1 MANDDDNEGMID
13 FFDQFLNQPDEAQ
26 EPPRFGKKPARRDLP
41 SAGDVLVALSL
52 NKAADAEIRER
63 LQAGTLKAMV
73 VSVPD
78 PGWGQPVA
86 DAIADSVEEHVH
98 RIVRE
103 KIPLP
108 RDLDDPR
115 LPSRLRDG
123 ELVVGVA
130 QDPDR
135 ALPPLL
141 LSVAEARI
149 VIPAPDAALVMET
162 IRHCQEGD
170 VPAEAAELKPQLL
183 SFDELCS
190 LIPHGGK
197 AVEAVAR
204 IRLAIERKLSAG
216 IGRKRKAIPRLE
228 EAVEYGEARQWALQL
243 RDDIA
248 DLRVNLA
255 TWDDIDKGVVFH
267 GPPGTGKT
275 LLAQM
280 LGEATG
286 LPTIV
291 SSVAELFASSS
302 GYLDGVIKA
311 MRKVFD
317 EAKARAPCLLFW
329 DELNGLPRVDRL
341 DSKNRDYWM
350 PVILDFY
357 TALDGAMSDRSGV
370 IVIGA
375 TNRLEDIH
383 PALLR
388 PGRLERAIF
397 VGPPDEHGV
406 ERIMRHHLGG
416 ELAEANLTMLA
427 KLDVARTATGAVIE
441 EQIRAAR
448 RLARRAKRAMIIEDV
463 EAQIIT
469 AENRTE
475 AEIRRAAIHEAG
487 HAIAGIVNGETLKVI
502 SIVQFETTGGGTV
515 FQSRDHGLS
524 TRSDFESMVVRMLAA
539 RAAEETIL
547 GEPSQG
553 AGGSDDSDIGHAT
566 QIAAMIEGAWGLGS
580 SLVYRAAPNDVGALL
595 MDPLFRAKVD
605 STLKALYDRALELVR
620 THESKVLVITEALVE
635 RKFMTGDEVR
645 AILEQHE
652 VASPDARLT
661 VVAVPPP
668 DTPPSAEAGAP

>member
-1 MANDDDNEGMID
+1 MADNDADDTIN

-52 NKAADAEIRER
+52 NKAVDAEIRER

-78 PGWGQPVA
+78 PGWAQPVA

-141 LSVAEARI
+141 LSVSEAR
-149 VIPAPDAALVMET
+149 VVVPAPDAALLMEV

-170 VPAEAAELKPQLL
+170 VPEEAAELKPQLL

-197 AVEAVAR
+197 AAETIAR
-204 IRLAIERKLSAG
+204 IRLAIERKLNVG

-228 EAVEYGEARQWALQL
+228 EAVEYGEARQWALRL

-248 DLRVNLA
+248 DMRVNLA
-255 TWDDIDKGVVFH
+255 TWDDIDRGAVFY

-275 LLAQM
+275 LLAEM
-280 LGEATG
+280 LGEACG
-286 LPTIV
+286 LPTVI
-291 SSVAELFASSS
+291 SSVAELFATSS

-311 MRKVFD
+311 QRKVFD
-317 EAKARAPCLLFW
+317 EARAKSPCILFL
-329 DELNGLPRVDRL
+329 DELNALPNADTVGD
-341 DSKNRDYWM
+341 KNRDYWI

-357 TALDGAMSDRSGV
+357 TLLDGAMSDRSGV

-388 PGRLERAIF
+388 PGRMERAIF

-406 ERIMRHHLGG
+406 ERIMRHHLAG
-416 ELAEANLTMLA
+416 ELVDADLTMLA
-427 KLDVARTATGAVIE
+427 MLDVARSATGAVIE

-448 RLARRAKRAMIIEDV
+448 RLARRAKRPMIFEDV
-463 EAQIIT
+463 EAQIVT
-469 AENRTE
+469 AEDRTE
-475 AEIRRAAIHEAG
+475 ASVRRAAVHEAG
-487 HAIAGIVNGETLKVI
+487 HALAGIVNGEVLKTV
-502 SIVQFETTGGGTV
+502 SIIQVGSVGGGTM
-515 FQSRDHGLS
+515 FESRDHSLA
-524 TRSDFESMVVRMLAA
+524 TRSEFESTVVRILAA
-539 RAAEETIL
+539 RAAEEVIL

-553 AGGSDDSDIGHAT
+553 AGGADESDIGHAT
-566 QIAAMIEGAWGLGS
+566 QIASMIEGAWGLGS
-580 SLVYRAAPNDVGALL
+580 SLVYRAAPDRVGALL
-595 MDPLFRAKVD
+595 VDPLFRAKVD
-605 STLKALYDRALELVR
+605 AILKTLYDRTLELVR
-620 THESKVLVITEALVE
+620 EHESEILAITDALVE

-645 AILEQHE
+645 AILDRHRGSAA
-652 VASPDARLT
+652 VASIA
-661 VVAVPPP
+661 
-668 DTPPSAEAGAP
+668 SE

>member
-1 MANDDDNEGMID
+1 MTAENDSSFD
-13 FFDQFLNQPDEAQ
+13 FLDQFLSDPNDTPQ
-26 EPPRFGKKPARRDLP
+26 PPRFGRKHAYRELP
-41 SAGDVLVALSL
+41 SAADVLVALSL
-52 NKAADAEIRER
+52 NKAVDTEMRER
-63 LQAGTLKAMV
+63 LHSATMKAIV

-78 PGWGQPVA
+78 PGWARPVA

-103 KIPLP
+103 KIPAP

-115 LPSRLRDG
+115 LSVRLRDG
-123 ELVVGVA
+123 EIVVGVA

-141 LSVAEARI
+141 LSVADARI
-149 VIPAPDAALVMET
+149 TIPNPDAAMLMEV
-162 IRHCQEGD
+162 IRHCQEDDG
-170 VPAEAAELKPQLL
+170 PTEAEELKPQLL
-183 SFDELCS
+183 SFDELCG
-190 LIPHGGK
+190 LMPHGGK
-197 AVEAVAR
+197 ASETIAR

-216 IGRKRKAIPRLE
+216 IGRKRKAMPRLE
-228 EAVEYGEARQWALQL
+228 EAVEYGEARQWALRL

-248 DLRVNLA
+248 DIRVGLA
-255 TWDDIDKGVVFH
+255 TMDDIDRGAVFY

-286 LPTIV
+286 LPTVV

-317 EAKARAPCLLFW
+317 EARAKSPCILFW
-329 DELNGLPRVDRL
+329 DEINGLPRVDQL
-341 DSKNRDYWM
+341 DSKYRDYWM

-397 VGPPDEHGV
+397 IGPPDEQGV
-406 ERIMRHHLGG
+406 ERIMRHHLAG
-416 ELAEANLTMLA
+416 ELANADLTMLSR
-427 KLDVARTATGAVIE
+427 LDVAREATGAVIE

-448 RLARRAKRAMIIEDV
+448 RLARRAKRPMIIEDI
-463 EAQIIT
+463 EAQIFPV
-469 AENRTE
+469 EDRTD
-475 AEIRRAAIHEAG
+475 AFARRAAIHEAG
-487 HAIAGIVNGETLKVI
+487 HAVAGIINGETLRMV
-502 SIVQFETTGGGTV
+502 SIIPVGTTGGGTM
-515 FQSRDHGLS
+515 FENPKRGLS
-524 TRSDFESMVVRMLAA
+524 TRSDFELMVVRMLAA
-539 RAAEETIL
+539 RAAEEVIL

-566 QIAAMIEGAWGLGS
+566 QIASMIEGAWGLGG
-580 SLVYRAAPNDVGALL
+580 SLVYRAAPNDVGDLL
-595 MDPLFRAKVD
+595 NDPTFRARVD
-605 STLKALYDRALELVR
+605 ATLKALYERALALVR
-620 THESKVLVITEALVE
+620 KHESEVVAIADALVE
-635 RKFMTGDEVR
+635 RRFMTGDQVR
-645 AILEQHE
+645 VVLDQHGL
-652 VASPDARLT
+652 AFRAARLT
-661 VVAVPPP
+661 AVEARLPGT
-668 DTPPSAEAGAP
+668 DPSEEA

>member
-1 MANDDDNEGMID
+1 MAGENDEEGTID
-13 FFDQFLNQPDEAQ
+13 FFDQFLNAQDEEAQ
-26 EPPRFGKKPARRDLP
+26 EPPRFGKKVGRRERP

-52 NKAADAEIRER
+52 NKAVDADVRQR
-63 LQAGTLKAMV
+63 FQAGNLKAVV

-78 PGWGQPVA
+78 PGWASPVA
-86 DAIADSVEEHVH
+86 EAIADSIEQHVH

-115 LPSRLRDG
+115 LPARLRDG
-123 ELVVGVA
+123 EIVVGVA
-130 QDPDR
+130 QEPDR

-149 VIPAPDAALVMET
+149 AVPAPDAALVVET

-170 VPAEAAELKPQLL
+170 VPHEASELKPQLL

-190 LIPHGGK
+190 LIPHGGN
-197 AVEAVAR
+197 AAETVAR

-216 IGRKRKAIPRLE
+216 IGRKRKLIPRLE
-228 EAVEYGEARQWALQL
+228 EAVEYGEARQWALRL
-243 RDDIA
+243 RDDII
-248 DLRVNLA
+248 DLRDGLA
-255 TWDDIDKGVVFH
+255 TWDDIDRGAVFH

-286 LPTIV
+286 LPTVV

-317 EAKARAPCLLFW
+317 EAKAKSPCILFW
-329 DELNGLPRVDRL
+329 DEINGLPRVDQL

-350 PVILDFY
+350 PVVLDFY
-357 TALDGAMSDRSGV
+357 TLLDGAMSDRSGV

-388 PGRLERAIF
+388 SGRLERAIF

-406 ERIMRHHLGG
+406 ERIMRHHLAG
-416 ELAEANLTMLA
+416 ELADADLTMLA
-427 KLDVARTATGAVIE
+427 RLDVARSATGAVIE

-448 RLARRAKRAMIIEDV
+448 RLARRAKRQMVLEDV
-463 EAQIIT
+463 EAQIVT
-469 AENRTE
+469 AEDRTE
-475 AEIRRAAIHEAG
+475 AAIRRAAVHEAG
-487 HAIAGIVNGETLKVI
+487 HALVGIVNGEVLKMV
-502 SIVQFETTGGGTV
+502 SIIQVGSFGGGTV
-515 FQSRDHGLS
+515 YDRDHSLS
-524 TRSDFESMVVRMLAA
+524 TRSDFESTVVRILAA
-539 RAAEETIL
+539 RAAEEVIL

-553 AGGSDDSDIGHAT
+553 AGGADDSDIGHAT
-566 QIAAMIEGAWGLGS
+566 QIAAMIEGAFGLGS
-580 SLVYRAAPNDVGALL
+580 SLVYRAAPDDVGALL

-605 STLKALYDRALELVR
+605 AALTALYDRALELVR
-620 THESKVLVITEALVE
+620 KHESEILAIADALVE
-635 RKFMTGDEVR
+635 RKFMTGEEVR
-645 AILEQHE
+645 AILDRH
-652 VASPDARLT
+652 RG
-661 VVAVPPP
+661 
-668 DTPPSAEAGAP
+668 SAAAAPIAAE

>member
-1 MANDDDNEGMID
+1 MADNDADGAIN
-13 FFDQFLNQPDEAQ
+13 FLDQFLNEPDENS
-26 EPPRFGKKPARRDLP
+26 EPPRFGRKPARRDLP

-52 NKAADAEIRER
+52 NKAVDPDIRER
-63 LQAGTLKAMV
+63 LQTGTLKAIV

-78 PGWGQPVA
+78 GGWAHPVA
-86 DAIADSVEEHVH
+86 EAIADSTEEHVH

-103 KIPLP
+103 KIPAP
-108 RDLDDPR
+108 RDVDDPR

-123 ELVVGVA
+123 EIVIGVA
-130 QDPDR
+130 QDPER

-149 VIPAPDAALVMET
+149 VIPAPDAPLVVET
-162 IRHCQEGD
+162 LRHCQEGD

-197 AVEAVAR
+197 AAETVAR

-228 EAVEYGEARQWALQL
+228 EAVEYGEAREWALRL

-248 DLRVNLA
+248 DLRAGLA
-255 TWDDIDKGVVFH
+255 TWDDIDRGAVFH

-286 LPTIV
+286 LPTVV

-317 EAKARAPCLLFW
+317 EARAKSPCILFW
-329 DELNGLPRVDRL
+329 DEINGLPRVDQL

-406 ERIMRHHLGG
+406 QRIMRHHLAG
-416 ELAEANLTMLA
+416 ELADADLTMLA
-427 KLDVARTATGAVIE
+427 RLDVAREATGAIIE

-448 RLARRAKRAMIIEDV
+448 RLARRGKRPMTIQDV
-463 EAQIIT
+463 EAQIVT
-469 AENRTE
+469 TE
-475 AEIRRAAIHEAG
+475 SRSGAFLRRAAIHEAG
-487 HAIAGIVNGETLKVI
+487 HAVAGIVNGEALAMI
-502 SIVQFETTGGGTV
+502 SIIPSGTTGGGTV
-515 FQSRDHGLS
+515 FESHDRGLS
-524 TRSDFESMVVRMLAA
+524 TRADFEAMVVRMLSA
-539 RAAEETIL
+539 RAAEEVIL

-553 AGGSDDSDIGHAT
+553 AGGAADSDISHAT
-566 QIAAMIEGAWGLGS
+566 QIASMIEGAFGLGS
-580 SLVYRAAPNDVGALL
+580 SLVYRAAPDDVGDLL
-595 MDPLFRAKVD
+595 NDPTFRAKID
-605 STLKALYDRALELVR
+605 ATLKALYERALELVR
-620 THESKVLVITEALVE
+620 EHEVGIVAIADVLVE
-635 RKFMTGDEVR
+635 RRFMTGDEVR
-645 AILEQHE
+645 AILEPLAFSSQSGE
-652 VASPDARLT
+652 FTALPARPQNTGPDE
-661 VVAVPPP
+661 
-668 DTPPSAEAGAP
+668 EAPGP

>member
-1 MANDDDNEGMID
+1 MAGENDDEGTID
-13 FFDQFLNQPDEAQ
+13 FFDQFLNAQDEEAQ
-26 EPPRFGKKPARRDLP
+26 EPPRFGKKVGRRERP
-41 SAGDVLVALSL
+41 NAGDVLVALSL
-52 NKAADAEIRER
+52 NKAVDADVRQR
-63 LQAGTLKAMV
+63 FQAGNLKAVV

-78 PGWGQPVA
+78 PGWASPVA
-86 DAIADSVEEHVH
+86 DAIADSIEQHVH
-98 RIVRE
+98 RIIRE

-115 LPSRLRDG
+115 LPARLRDG
-123 ELVVGVA
+123 EIVVGVA
-130 QDPDR
+130 QEPDR

-149 VIPAPDAALVMET
+149 AVPAPDAALVVET

-170 VPAEAAELKPQLL
+170 VPHEASELKPQLL

-190 LIPHGGK
+190 LIPHGGN
-197 AVEAVAR
+197 AAETIAR

-216 IGRKRKAIPRLE
+216 IGRKRKLIPRLE
-228 EAVEYGEARQWALQL
+228 EAVEYGEARQWALRL
-243 RDDIA
+243 RDDII
-248 DLRVNLA
+248 DLRDGLA
-255 TWDDIDKGVVFH
+255 TWDDIDRGAVFH

-286 LPTIV
+286 LPTVV
-291 SSVAELFASSS
+291 SSIAELFASSS

-317 EAKARAPCLLFW
+317 EAKAKSPCILFW
-329 DELNGLPRVDRL
+329 DELNALPRVDRL

-388 PGRLERAIF
+388 SGRLERAIF

-406 ERIMRHHLGG
+406 ERIMRHHLAG
-416 ELAEANLTMLA
+416 ELADADLTMLA
-427 KLDVARTATGAVIE
+427 RLDVARSATGAVIE

-448 RLARRAKRAMIIEDV
+448 RLARRARRPMILDDV
-463 EAQIIT
+463 EAQIVT
-469 AENRTE
+469 AEDRTE
-475 AEIRRAAIHEAG
+475 AAIRRAAVHEAG
-487 HAIAGIVNGETLKVI
+487 HALAGIVNGEVLKMV
-502 SIVQFETTGGGTV
+502 SIIQVGSFGGGTV
-515 FQSRDHGLS
+515 YDRDHSLS
-524 TRSDFESMVVRMLAA
+524 TRSDFESTVVRILAA
-539 RAAEETIL
+539 RAAEEVIL

-553 AGGSDDSDIGHAT
+553 AGGADDSDIGHAT
-566 QIAAMIEGAWGLGS
+566 QIAAMIEGAFGLGS
-580 SLVYRAAPNDVGALL
+580 SLVYRAAPDDVGALL

-605 STLKALYDRALELVR
+605 AALTALYDRALELVR
-620 THESKVLVITEALVE
+620 KHESEILVIADALVE

-645 AILEQHE
+645 AILDRH
-652 VASPDARLT
+652 RG
-661 VVAVPPP
+661 
-668 DTPPSAEAGAP
+668 SAAAAPIAAE

>member
-1 MANDDDNEGMID
+1 MADDDK
-13 FFDQFLNQPDEAQ
+13 FDFLNQFLSGPDESS
-26 EPPRFGKKPARRDLP
+26 EPPRFGRKPNRRDLP

-52 NKAADAEIRER
+52 NKAVDADVRER
-63 LQAGTLKAMV
+63 LQAGNLKAIV

-78 PGWGQPVA
+78 PGWAQPVA
-86 DAIADSVEEHVH
+86 DAIADSVEEYVH
-98 RIVRE
+98 RIARE

-123 ELVVGVA
+123 EIVVGVA

-141 LSVAEARI
+141 LSVTEARI
-149 VIPAPDAALVMET
+149 VIPAPDAALVMEA

-170 VPAEAAELKPQLL
+170 VPQEASELKPQLL

-197 AVEAVAR
+197 AAETVAR
-204 IRLAIERKLSAG
+204 IRLAIERKLTAG

-228 EAVEYGEARQWALQL
+228 EAVEYGEARQWALRL

-248 DLRVNLA
+248 DLRIGLA
-255 TWDDIDKGVVFH
+255 TWDDIDRGAVLH

-286 LPTIV
+286 LPTVV

-406 ERIMRHHLGG
+406 ERIMRHHLAG
-416 ELAEANLTMLA
+416 ELADADLTMLA
-427 KLDVARTATGAVIE
+427 RLDVAREATGAVIE

-448 RLARRAKRAMIIEDV
+448 RLARRAKRPMLIEDV
-463 EAQIIT
+463 EAQIVT
-469 AENRTE
+469 VEDRSE
-475 AEIRRAAIHEAG
+475 AFVRRAAIHEAG
-487 HAIAGIVNGETLKVI
+487 HAIAGIVNGEALRVI
-502 SIVQFETTGGGTV
+502 SIVQFGTTGGGTM
-515 FQSRDHGLS
+515 FENPKRGLS
-524 TRSDFESMVVRMLAA
+524 TRGDFESMVVRMLAA

-566 QIAAMIEGAWGLGS
+566 QIVSMIEGAWGLGS
-580 SLVYRAAPNDVGALL
+580 SLVYRAAPDDVGDLL
-595 MDPLFRAKVD
+595 NDPTFRGKVD
-605 STLKALYDRALELVR
+605 STLKALYERALELVR
-620 THESKVLVITEALVE
+620 THKTEVEAIADALVE
-635 RKFMTGDEVR
+635 RRFMTGAEVH
-645 AILEQHE
+645 AILERHS
-652 VASPDARLT
+652 VASLDSRVMDVANRPANTRPSEEARI
-661 VVAVPPP
+661 P
-668 DTPPSAEAGAP
+668 

>member
-1 MANDDDNEGMID
+1 MADDNDDDT
-13 FFDQFLNQPDEAQ
+13 FDFLNQFLSGPDESS
-26 EPPRFGKKPARRDLP
+26 EPPRFGRKPNRRDLP

-52 NKAADAEIRER
+52 NKAVDADVRER
-63 LQAGTLKAMV
+63 LQAGNLKAMV

-78 PGWGQPVA
+78 AGWAQPVA

-123 ELVVGVA
+123 EIVIGVA

-149 VIPAPDAALVMET
+149 VIPAPDAALVVET
-162 IRHCQEGD
+162 ISHCQEGD
-170 VPAEAAELKPQLL
+170 VPQEAAELKPQLL

-197 AVEAVAR
+197 AAETVAR

-228 EAVEYGEARQWALQL
+228 EAVEYGEARQWALRL

-248 DLRVNLA
+248 DLRIGLA
-255 TWDDIDKGVVFH
+255 TWDDIDRGAVLH

-275 LLAQM
+275 LLAHM

-286 LPTIV
+286 LPTVV

-317 EAKARAPCLLFW
+317 EAKTRAPCLLFW
-329 DELNGLPRVDRL
+329 DELNGLPRVDQL

-406 ERIMRHHLGG
+406 ERIMRHHLAG
-416 ELAEANLTMLA
+416 ELAGADLTMMA
-427 KLDVARTATGAVIE
+427 RLDVSREATGAVIE

-448 RLARRAKRAMIIEDV
+448 RLARRAKRPMIIEDL
-463 EAQIIT
+463 EAQIAT
-469 AENRTE
+469 VEDRSE
-475 AEIRRAAIHEAG
+475 AFVRRAAIHEAG
-487 HAIAGIVNGETLKVI
+487 HAIAGIVNGEALRMI
-502 SIVQFETTGGGTV
+502 SIIPAGTVGGGTA
-515 FQSRDHGLS
+515 FENPKRGLS
-524 TRSDFESMVVRMLAA
+524 TRSDFESLVVRMLAA
-539 RAAEETIL
+539 RAAEEVIL

-566 QIAAMIEGAWGLGS
+566 QIASMIEGAWGLGS
-580 SLVYRAAPNDVGALL
+580 SLVYRAAPNDVGELL
-595 MDPLFRAKVD
+595 NDPTFRAKVD
-605 STLKALYDRALELVR
+605 ATLKELYERALALVR
-620 THESKVLVITEALVE
+620 KHESEVAAIADALVE
-635 RKFMTGDEVR
+635 RRFMAGDEVT
-645 AILEQHE
+645 AILDRHRGTT
-652 VASPDARLT
+652 VTASIA
-661 VVAVPPP
+661 
-668 DTPPSAEAGAP
+668 AE